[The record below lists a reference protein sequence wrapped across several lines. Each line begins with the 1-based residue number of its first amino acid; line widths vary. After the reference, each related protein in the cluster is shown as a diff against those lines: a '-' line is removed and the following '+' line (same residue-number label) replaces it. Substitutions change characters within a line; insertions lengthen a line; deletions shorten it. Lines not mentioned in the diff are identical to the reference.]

1 LKMPKNRADHN
12 VVDVLDVGLVVDVT
26 HVSVVFQD
34 VVLDVDVIL

>member
-1 LKMPKNRADHN
+1 MPENRADHN

>member
-1 LKMPKNRADHN
+1 MPENRADHN

-26 HVSVVFQD
+26 HVPVVFQD

>member
-1 LKMPKNRADHN
+1 MEMPENRADHN